1 LTLGNFGVTI
11 KDTGL
16 TLGMLFLAGMAV
28 SREPAHKNEY
38 IRVGEFLKSV
48 SIDASELQPA

>member
-1 LTLGNFGVTI
+1 
-11 KDTGL
+11 
-16 TLGMLFLAGMAV
+16 MAV